1 MGISTWI
8 NAIATLLGVVVG
20 GFIGLKL
27 FKRHKKKESL
37 NILKNIKEKDAKQL
51 INGQFITTSEYVTR
65 NLPKN
70 YDHQSSESPKLLES
84 RESQEKQENL
94 GESCS

>member
-8 NAIATLLGVVVG
+8 NAIAILLGAVVG

-27 FKRHKKKESL
+27 FERHKKKESL
-37 NILKNIKEKDAKQL
+37 NILDNIKKSDAKQL
-51 INGQFITTSEYVTR
+51 IDGQFITTSEYVTR
-65 NLPKN
+65 KLPRN
-70 YDHQSSESPKLLES
+70 YDHQSSESH
-84 RESQEKQENL
+84 ESQEKQEDL